1 MHQISTLLDE
11 TGTLASLSKSI
22 DKLLIAKPKALTLLV
37 STGNKFS
44 KENLDPLLTSLDI
57 PISGGIFHKI
67 IFKDQLLDKGSII
80 IAWDRDV
87 IITNY
92 KNIENTDSIEDL
104 IGSTKRSKNAKNI
117 GEYLLFIDGAVSKI
131 EENLDALYKKNGF
144 RSTFVGGGAGH
155 KSMNPSPCII
165 SNEGLLA
172 NTMQTIATN
181 YKSRITIT
189 HGFNKKSGPHLVT
202 SSDKTKITA
211 LNYEPIVSFYKK
223 HNQKFGGE
231 ALKKSNFDTYFTQY
245 PVGIENLD
253 GELMVRE
260 PIKSSK
266 DHIEYIGNIPEYS
279 RVHILEGSSDSIRE
293 KVNSELDL
301 QKLKDEKNVDTT
313 FIFSCVNRDDGD
325 NNNGSK
331 EIKMLNKHLNKS
343 TNIVGAL
350 SLGEIATNESR
361 ILQLHSKSIV
371 ISQLLNES

>member
-144 RSTFVGGGAGH
+144 RSTFVGGV
-155 KSMNPSPCII
+155 
-165 SNEGLLA
+165 
-172 NTMQTIATN
+172 
-181 YKSRITIT
+181 
-189 HGFNKKSGPHLVT
+189 LV
-202 SSDKTKITA
+202 I
-211 LNYEPIVSFYKK
+211 
-223 HNQKFGGE
+223 
-231 ALKKSNFDTYFTQY
+231 
-245 PVGIENLD
+245 
-253 GELMVRE
+253 
-260 PIKSSK
+260 
-266 DHIEYIGNIPEYS
+266 
-279 RVHILEGSSDSIRE
+279 
-293 KVNSELDL
+293 
-301 QKLKDEKNVDTT
+301 
-313 FIFSCVNRDDGD
+313 NR
-325 NNNGSK
+325 
-331 EIKMLNKHLNKS
+331 
-343 TNIVGAL
+343 
-350 SLGEIATNESR
+350 
-361 ILQLHSKSIV
+361 
-371 ISQLLNES
+371 